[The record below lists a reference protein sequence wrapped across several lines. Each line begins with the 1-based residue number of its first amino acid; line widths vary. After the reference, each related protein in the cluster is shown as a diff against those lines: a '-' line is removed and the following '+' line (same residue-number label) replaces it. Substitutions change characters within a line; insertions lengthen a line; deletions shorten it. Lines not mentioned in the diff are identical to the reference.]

1 MIYQS
6 GYLTIKDYDPRSRR
20 YKLDLPNK
28 EVSNGFLSLEA
39 DNYFQNIQGTT
50 NSWVDD
56 AAIALEN
63 GNIDEFHNML
73 VDFIASI
80 PFNVRKDNKRKSY
93 EKEFHYTVFLLT
105 RLVASKQTIVL
116 NEQASTAGI
125 SDLIIETPQFVYIF
139 EFKLD
144 HSA

>member
-1 MIYQS
+1 MPTVEAPVPMIYQS

-80 PFNVRKDNKRKSY
+80 PLQREERQQA
-93 EKEFHYTVFLLT
+93 KEL
-105 RLVASKQTIVL
+105 
-116 NEQASTAGI
+116 
-125 SDLIIETPQFVYIF
+125 
-139 EFKLD
+139 
-144 HSA
+144 